1 MQLFHSGPLPLWGR
15 ERVGGLVMNLG
26 LTGRA
31 AAVAAASRG
40 LGRAVARALAAE
52 GCDVALCGR
61 DAARIREAADA
72 IAREGG
78 RRTLAVVADVG
89 APEDCRRFVDEAA
102 RAFGR
107 LDILV
112 TNTGGP
118 KPGGFE
124 GVEDADWEAAY
135 RVTLANVVSLVR
147 SAVPHM
153 TKAGWGRIVNV
164 TSLSAK
170 QPIEGLVLS
179 NAFRAAVVGLA
190 KTLANEL
197 GKHGILVNNVCP
209 GYTRTDRLAEL
220 AHVRAMAAGT
230 TPDRII
236 TDLAQAVPLGRI
248 AEPEEFAAVVCF
260 LCSERASYVTG
271 ATIPIDG
278 GAVRGLL

>member
-1 MQLFHSGPLPLWGR
+1 
-15 ERVGGLVMNLG
+15 MNLG
-26 LTGRA
+26 LAGRA
-31 AAVAAASRG
+31 AAVAASSRG
-40 LGRAVARALAAE
+40 LGRAVARGLAAE

-61 DAARIREAADA
+61 DAVRIREAADA
-72 IAREGG
+72 IARESG
-78 RRTLAVVADVG
+78 RRTLPVVADVG
-89 APEDCRRFVDEAA
+89 VPEDCRRFVDEAA

-118 KPGGFE
+118 KPGGFD
-124 GVEDADWEAAY
+124 GVLDADWDAAY
-135 RVTLANVVSLVR
+135 RVTLANVVNLVR

-153 TKAGWGRIVNV
+153 KQARWGRIVNV

-170 QPIEGLVLS
+170 QPVDGLVLS

-190 KTLANEL
+190 KTLSNEL
-197 GKHGILVNNVCP
+197 GPHGILVNNVCP
-209 GYTRTDRLAEL
+209 GYTRTDRLDEL
-220 AHVRAMAAGT
+220 ARVRGKAAGT
-230 TPDRII
+230 TPEQVIAG
-236 TDLAQAVPLGRI
+236 LAQAVPLGRI
-248 AEPEEFAAVVCF
+248 AEPDEFAAVVCF